1 MDTVD
6 TSLYTD
12 FDSPPYR
19 AVGTVR
25 PPGQRMLLLDGA
37 SDTMT
42 AESAQDISP
51 RLGPIMQILPID
63 LTSLVATILGIS
75 IVLVPVI
82 GLTARFA
89 LKPVV
94 EALAKVFEGR
104 GEGEAMRILERRVEL
119 QEQEIMMLHQTVRSL
134 NDAREFDRR
143 LLAPEQQHP
152 EQSPPPGA

>member
-1 MDTVD
+1 
-6 TSLYTD
+6 
-12 FDSPPYR
+12 
-19 AVGTVR
+19 
-25 PPGQRMLLLDGA
+25 
-37 SDTMT
+37 
-42 AESAQDISP
+42 
-51 RLGPIMQILPID
+51 MQILPID

-104 GEGEAMRILERRVEL
+104 GEEEAMRILERRVEL
-119 QEQEIMMLHQTVRSL
+119 QEQEIMMLHQTVRGL

-143 LLAPEQQHP
+143 LSTPEQTPHGQ
-152 EQSPPPGA
+152 PPSPGA

>member
-1 MDTVD
+1 
-6 TSLYTD
+6 
-12 FDSPPYR
+12 
-19 AVGTVR
+19 
-25 PPGQRMLLLDGA
+25 MLRLDGA
-37 SDTMT
+37 SDTMIG
-42 AESAQDISP
+42 ASVPLQD
-51 RLGPIMQILPID
+51 PIMQILPID

-104 GEGEAMRILERRVEL
+104 GEEEAMRILERRVEL

-143 LLAPEQQHP
+143 LSAPEQAPTGQTP
-152 EQSPPPGA
+152 SPGQTSSPGQPPSPGV